1 MNRRREPFKRGWTAV
16 AAIATLA
23 AGGAA
28 LAMSGPEARAIMVT
42 FMRA

>member
-1 MNRRREPFKRGWTAV
+1 MQPEPAISRRHLLR
-16 AAIATLA
+16 LL